1 MVSIDLDPVSTRTPA
16 AAVGIDCDVRRFGD
30 LFETAQLTVVGKD
43 PLWAVAGLP
52 ECLFQGSKESQRVYP
67 RYSGP
72 KHQGRSGVL
81 PATTSNRRSAFN
93 GCIRSQRRRGAITF
107 CFVIGGPQH
116 PGCYCIARTEG
127 LSHAGRLLGG

>member
-67 RYSGP
+67 
-72 KHQGRSGVL
+72 
-81 PATTSNRRSAFN
+81 ATAALSTRAAAGCSRLRHLIVARRSMAAFD
-93 GCIRSQRRRGAITF
+93 RSAEGARSRSASSLGARNTPAVIASLEQRA
-107 CFVIGGPQH
+107 
-116 PGCYCIARTEG
+116 
-127 LSHAGRLLGG
+127 